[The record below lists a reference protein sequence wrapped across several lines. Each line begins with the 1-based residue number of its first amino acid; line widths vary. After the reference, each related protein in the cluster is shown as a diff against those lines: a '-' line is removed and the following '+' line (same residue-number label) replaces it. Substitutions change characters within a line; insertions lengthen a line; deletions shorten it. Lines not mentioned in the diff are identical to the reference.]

1 MPTEP
6 GDMSQPRGRSLRDYI
21 TGLLV
26 QLGQGEPPAL
36 DRLRAAIG
44 PRRALIALDSEAV
57 VVSFHGPELVVRQV
71 TAPSGDDGPANL
83 GDADGIGAADS
94 AIVLDLL
101 DGRQE
106 LADAVAW
113 GRISATGSPEAIN
126 MILHAIEI
134 LLDAS
139 TRVPQLRALS
149 AEFRAGRPADLNS
162 RPNPPSALA
171 GETEEELLARLDLL
185 PDRQE
190 HSRPATAN
198 L

>member
-6 GDMSQPRGRSLRDYI
+6 GNTSQPTGRSLRDYI
-21 TGLLV
+21 TALV
-26 QLGQGEPPAL
+26 AQLGQGEPPAL
-36 DRLRAAIG
+36 DRLRAVIG
-44 PRRALIALDSEAV
+44 RRRALIALDSEAV
-57 VVSFHGPELVVRQV
+57 MVSFHGPKLVVRQV
-71 TAPSGDDGPANL
+71 TAPSGEDGPGDLA
-83 GDADGIGAADS
+83 DADGIGAADS

-106 LADAVAW
+106 LADAIAR
-113 GRISATGSPEAIN
+113 GRISATGSPEAID

-139 TRVPQLRALS
+139 TRVPDLRALS
-149 AEFRAGRPADLNS
+149 AEFRVSSPADLNS
-162 RPNPPSALA
+162 GSNPPSTLV

-185 PDRQE
+185 PGRQKY
-190 HSRPATAN
+190 SRPPAAD